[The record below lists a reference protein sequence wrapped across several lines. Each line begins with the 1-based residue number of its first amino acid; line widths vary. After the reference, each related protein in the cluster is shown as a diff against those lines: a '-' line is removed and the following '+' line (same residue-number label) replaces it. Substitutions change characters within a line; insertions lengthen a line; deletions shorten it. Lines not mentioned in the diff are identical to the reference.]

1 MDLAKTLK
9 DTLLGSTSIKTLS
22 ETSGA
27 NKSQVQQVLQDA
39 LPTLVQSMQKNAS
52 TKSGADSLS
61 KALSDHAKDDT
72 SNIGSFL
79 KNVDLEDGAKILG
92 HILGDKT
99 STVETGV
106 AKKSGLTASQAGT
119 ILATAAPL
127 LLNLLG
133 QKKEE
138 EDQNENESGGLFSVL
153 ASALLGGNDDKNG
166 SSGGNNSL
174 GETLADGLGDVL
186 AVGLGSLL
194 SGGGKSKGKSKSK
207 SSSSG
212 GILGGLIGSLLSGA
226 TGTPAADTKKKATTR
241 KTTTKTATAKRATTS
256 SKTTTAKKATTA
268 KKQTTTAKKAS
279 TAKTTT
285 KKK

>member
-1 MDLAKTLK
+1 MDLSKMLK
-9 DTLLGSTSIKTLS
+9 DTLLGSSSINTLS

-27 NKSQVQQVLQDA
+27 NKNQVQQVLMDA

-99 STVETGV
+99 KTVESGA
-106 AKKSGLTASQAGT
+106 AKRTGLTASQAGT
-119 ILATAAPL
+119 ILASAAPL

-133 QKKEE
+133 QKKAE
-138 EDQNENESGGLFSVL
+138 EDQKESGSGGLFSVL
-153 ASALLGGNDDKNG
+153 ASALLGGLDDKVG
-166 SSGGNNSL
+166 SGGDGSGDNSL
-174 GETLADGLGDVL
+174 GEKLADGLGDVL
-186 AVGLGSLL
+186 ASGLGSLL
-194 SGGGKSKGKSKSK
+194 GGDSSKGKSKGRSK

-212 GILGGLIGSLLSGA
+212 GGLLGGLIGSLLGGVTSGTTA
-226 TGTPAADTKKKATTR
+226 TGSAKKQTTK
-241 KTTTKTATAKRATTS
+241 KTTTKTA
-256 SKTTTAKKATTA
+256 KKATTT
-268 KKQTTTAKKAS
+268 KKTTTTATK
-279 TAKTTT
+279 TATTKTTT
-285 KKK
+285 KPTGNKK